1 MQLTQDTLVNKSTA
15 TITGAEAL
23 LRQLT
28 FCGIDTVFGYP
39 GGAILPVYDALYNY
53 SSLRHI
59 LVRHEQGAMHAAQG
73 FARASG
79 RVGVVIVTSGPGA
92 ANCITGLCDAMMDS
106 TPLVLITG
114 QVGARFLGS
123 DAFQETDVI
132 ALAQP
137 VTKWAR
143 QVRCAEEVPEAIA
156 TAIHIA
162 STGRPGPVVIDI
174 AKDAQVGSLSFRPA
188 SPTIHRGYSPK
199 VEINLDDIDTAAAMI
214 NSAQRPLIISGGGV
228 AISGAERELQRLAEK
243 ADIPVGCTL
252 QGLSTIPSDHPLFVG
267 MAGMHGAIA
276 VNVATNQ
283 ADLIIGIGMRFDDR
297 VTGRVST
304 YAAHA
309 QIIHIDIDSAE
320 FNKTVQATLP
330 VHGDAKQVLARLWPL
345 VRSTKRPQWRLL
357 FTHCAA
363 VEDAEVMERE
373 LRRCDDEPMTM
384 GEVAD
389 AVSRAAG
396 YRAIAVADVGQNQM
410 MTARYFRHTLPRSFI
425 SSGGLGTMGFGLPA
439 AIGAAIACPDRTV
452 CYFGGDGGIQMTIQE
467 FGTIMQ
473 YRVPVKM
480 ILLNNNFLGNVRQ
493 WQQLFFGGR
502 FSQTPMLNPDFAA
515 IAGAYGIPC
524 IEVAHRCELLPAID
538 KMLATE
544 GPVLLNVDIDPADM
558 VFPMTPAGADVD
570 HIMLNP
576 DKLFQL

>member
-1 MQLTQDTLVNKSTA
+1 MQLKQDTLVNKSTA

-28 FCGIDTVFGYP
+28 HCGVDTVFGYP

-53 SSLRHI
+53 SPLRHI

-73 FARASG
+73 YARASG

-156 TAIHIA
+156 TAMHIA

-174 AKDAQVGSLSFRPA
+174 AKDAQVGKLTFRPA
-188 SPTIHRGYSPK
+188 RPAVHRGYSAK
-199 VEINLDDIDTAAAMI
+199 VDINLDDLDTAAAMI

-228 AISGAERELQRLAEK
+228 AISGAEKELQRLAEK

-252 QGLSTIPSDHPLFVG
+252 QGLSTIPSDHLLFVG
-267 MAGMHGAIA
+267 MAGMHGAVA
-276 VNVATNQ
+276 VNIATNQ

-297 VTGRVST
+297 VTGRVAT
-304 YAAHA
+304 YAPHA
-309 QIIHIDIDSAE
+309 QIIHIDIDAAE
-320 FNKTVQATLP
+320 FSKTVQATLP
-330 VHGDAKQVLARLWPL
+330 VHGDAKQVLSRLLPMI
-345 VRSTKRPQWRLL
+345 RQTKRPQWRKL
-357 FTHCAA
+357 FAHCAE

-373 LRRCDDEPMTM
+373 LRRQGDEPMTM

-389 AVSRAAG
+389 AVSRAANC
-396 YRAIAVADVGQNQM
+396 RAIAVADVGQNQM
-410 MTARYFRHTLPRSFI
+410 MTARYFRHSRPRSFI

-452 CYFGGDGGIQMTIQE
+452 CYFGGDGGMQMTIQE
-467 FGTIMQ
+467 LGTIMQ

-502 FSQTPMLNPDFAA
+502 FSQTPMLNPDFGA
-515 IAGAYGIPC
+515 IAAAYGIPC
-524 IEVAHRCELLPAID
+524 IEVAHRSDLRPAID
-538 KMLATE
+538 RMLATD
-544 GPVLLNVDIDPADM
+544 GPVLLNVAIDPTDM

-576 DKLFQL
+576 DKLFKL